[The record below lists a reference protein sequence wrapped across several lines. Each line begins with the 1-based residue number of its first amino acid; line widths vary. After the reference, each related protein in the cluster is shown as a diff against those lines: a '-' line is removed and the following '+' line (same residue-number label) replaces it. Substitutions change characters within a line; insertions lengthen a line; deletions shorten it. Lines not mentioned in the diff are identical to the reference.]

1 MGPLSLPLVVSPE
14 RKKERPRQGALD
26 GGDGAAA
33 LVALC
38 KDPRMDNGLL
48 GFTLF

>member
-1 MGPLSLPLVVSPE
+1 MGPLSLPSVVSPE
-14 RKKERPRQGALD
+14 RKERLRQGALD

-38 KDPRMDNGLL
+38 KDRRMDNCLL